1 MTTVS
6 AIPRPD
12 VPPAPSAPGGPV
24 PRRRG
29 SSATDEPRAVRA
41 FLIGTALLL
50 LLVFLVLPLAVVFVE
65 AFGLGRVVDRVSAGT
80 MTLGEATRASLRA
93 YWSAVSSGPT
103 WEATRL
109 TLLTALVAVP
119 LNVVFG
125 VAAAWAV
132 TKFDFRGK
140 SLLLALIDV
149 PFAISPLIAGLALI
163 LLFGEGGW
171 FGSVL
176 GRGYEVNLFGYRY
189 AFETPR
195 VVFALPGIVLATVFI
210 TFPFVA
216 RELIP
221 LMQAQGTD
229 EEQAARVLGAG
240 GWQMFARVT
249 LPNIKWGLLYGLILC
264 NARAMGEFGAVYA
277 VANGFRSQRTLP
289 LHIAMLEQ
297 QNVVNMVPVFAV
309 SSLLAVLA
317 VVTLVVKAMVEWR
330 FRAELNA
337 RRKGAGP

>member
-1 MTTVS
+1 MTTAPGVAAS
-6 AIPRPD
+6 PRPGER
-12 VPPAPSAPGGPV
+12 PGA
-24 PRRRG
+24 RRRRR
-29 SSATDEPRAVRA
+29 ATDEPRAVRIL
-41 FLIGTALLL
+41 LIATALLL
-50 LLVFLVLPLAVVFVE
+50 LFVFLVLPLAVVFFE
-65 AFGLGRVVDRVSAGT
+65 AFGLGRVIDRVAAGT
-80 MTLGEATRASLRA
+80 MPLGQAVRTSLRA
-93 YWSAVSSGPT
+93 YWSAVAAGPT
-103 WEATRL
+103 WEAVRL
-109 TLLTALVAVP
+109 TLVTAAIAVP

-125 VAAAWAV
+125 IAAAWAV

-149 PFAISPLIAGLALI
+149 PFAISPLVAGLALI
-163 LLFGEGGW
+163 LLFGEGGPL
-171 FGSVL
+171 GSVL
-176 GRGYEVNLFGYRY
+176 GRSYDVGLFGLG
-189 AFETPR
+189 FTFTVPR

-229 EEQAARVLGAG
+229 EEQAARALGAG
-240 GWQMFARVT
+240 GWQTFRRVT
-249 LPNIKWGLLYGLILC
+249 VPNIKWGLLYGVILC

-277 VANGFRSQRTLP
+277 VANGFQSQRTLP

-317 VVTLVVKAMVEWR
+317 VVTLVVKTMVEWR

-337 RRKGAGP
+337 RRRGTGL